1 MPRALDLTGRLDVR
15 GPAVIML
22 VNTESEFAVCGG
34 LGCTALLRNAVL
46 GICLL

>member
-1 MPRALDLTGRLDVR
+1 MPCALDLTGRLDIR

-22 VNTESEFAVCGG
+22 VDTESQFAVCGG
-34 LGCTALLRNAVL
+34 LGRTALLRNAVL